1 MLNLSDF
8 FGPLNI
14 SNLLIFFSF
23 VACCEIIGY
32 RPAKLFI
39 GKIPYFL
46 RGAIWLLGMGIVV
59 FAYFLSHYFVPYS
72 FPTILFVLIVLLVPT
87 VKYYIGEKGL
97 KSLSDFLRDN
107 KLPLFIVL
115 LVLPQV
121 FVKSSQPPYVWD
133 EMSYHYISPYTLYFE
148 KVWDTGVSLYLNL
161 PRLLDTAFISLFSL
175 TKTYSVARLLQFSI
189 FVTFLLTAYSFLKQ
203 RFGIAMAIAFFVMT
217 FFYRENFLL
226 WSTFGYVDIG
236 TTSFVMIG
244 FISFLDYFLDRNS
257 DSLKFS
263 FAFFGMA
270 IGSKYSALT
279 QFVSFLLIAAFLVLL
294 RKEALILKSK
304 KLLAGVALS
313 LVLGG
318 YWYVKNL
325 IVTGNP
331 IYPILFGCRLEN
343 CETISFGYTT
353 PFIISNIQA
362 IYSRIF
368 LDDKFLQTML
378 IVSIVLSLTLGLKKV
393 KNMVLFILLFV
404 AIEIILIRNITG
416 YDGRYFYHW
425 ATFSILILVAP
436 LAALK
441 EVKIFQLLWNKI
453 KKKAYHEI

>member
-1 MLNLSDF
+1 MSWQSEIILLRERITMLNLSDF

-189 FVTFLLTAYSFLKQ
+189 FVTFL
-203 RFGIAMAIAFFVMT
+203 
-217 FFYRENFLL
+217 
-226 WSTFGYVDIG
+226 
-236 TTSFVMIG
+236 
-244 FISFLDYFLDRNS
+244 
-257 DSLKFS
+257 
-263 FAFFGMA
+263 
-270 IGSKYSALT
+270 
-279 QFVSFLLIAAFLVLL
+279 
-294 RKEALILKSK
+294 
-304 KLLAGVALS
+304 
-313 LVLGG
+313 
-318 YWYVKNL
+318 
-325 IVTGNP
+325 
-331 IYPILFGCRLEN
+331 
-343 CETISFGYTT
+343 
-353 PFIISNIQA
+353 
-362 IYSRIF
+362 
-368 LDDKFLQTML
+368 
-378 IVSIVLSLTLGLKKV
+378 
-393 KNMVLFILLFV
+393 
-404 AIEIILIRNITG
+404 
-416 YDGRYFYHW
+416 
-425 ATFSILILVAP
+425 
-436 LAALK
+436 
-441 EVKIFQLLWNKI
+441 
-453 KKKAYHEI
+453 